1 MNSSRVLKIALL
13 IAIVILVSNAVAIS
27 RDYQDSWILEGLE
40 IPFLL
45 CVVTYVLAFFSEER
59 VPLMVALAVVARCVF
74 LAIPNLKY
82 VWFQGTAIDQ
92 QTQYA
97 LADYVYKQGFI
108 ATQGPFGVL
117 VYGSTPLIQ
126 LSLAMFSIVLNVQV
140 VDSMKYLPVLLS
152 PIYPLGTYVIV
163 KNLKFSNSQSIMKYA
178 LFISSIPIS
187 IENYIVTG
195 SQFGVLLAFFALTGL
210 SMLVRRNDRRY
221 LLVFVL
227 SVFGL
232 AVAHSPSSF
241 LLTIFLLTA
250 LAIQRI
256 PLSQMMSSLRVPVIL
271 AVTSICTTWLMFPA
285 RYTFETI
292 VRLGFL
298 RVQGEGAESVPPRFL
313 ELARVNMLGAFNTL
327 LATDGAEIFLLLLAS
342 TGLIILLRTWKHL
355 EKTSRSFLVV
365 GATVFLFI
373 PLGGL
378 LSIGVFRI
386 VFFASTLFP
395 IFASILFVEY
405 EGKRAMRLR
414 KVVLPSIVLLILLS
428 AALGLYG
435 CQPLI
440 PSASILLKDLPVD
453 QPLGYVTSVNSIYQR
468 QMIEFAQNN
477 VAGQIA
483 CDSVTGD
490 QITGLT
496 DLNFSA
502 NHLTYYYPL
511 DKKQPA
517 KDYSYFLIH
526 VPGIA
531 GPFSNSAET
540 RTRDM
545 ILTVINNSSNIYTN
559 GESYILLNQ
568 TIVAQP

>member
-1 MNSSRVLKIALL
+1 
-13 IAIVILVSNAVAIS
+13 
-27 RDYQDSWILEGLE
+27 
-40 IPFLL
+40 
-45 CVVTYVLAFFSEER
+45 
-59 VPLMVALAVVARCVF
+59 
-74 LAIPNLKY
+74 
-82 VWFQGTAIDQ
+82 
-92 QTQYA
+92 
-97 LADYVYKQGFI
+97 
-108 ATQGPFGVL
+108 
-117 VYGSTPLIQ
+117 
-126 LSLAMFSIVLNVQV
+126 MFSIVLNVQV

-483 CDSVTGD
+483 CDSATGD

-568 TIVAQP
+568 TMVAQP

>member
-126 LSLAMFSIVLNVQV
+126 LSLAMFSIVLNVPV

-568 TIVAQP
+568 TMVAQP